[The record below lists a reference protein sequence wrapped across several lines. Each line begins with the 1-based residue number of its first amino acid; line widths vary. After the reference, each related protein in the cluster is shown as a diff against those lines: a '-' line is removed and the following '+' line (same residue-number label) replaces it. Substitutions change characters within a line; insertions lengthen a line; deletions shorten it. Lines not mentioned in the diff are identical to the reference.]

1 MPKKHKKRGP
11 LNEWTP
17 LDIVLVLVLDA
28 FDCTQVLVEEALER
42 CGFLDCHNERR
53 GGFAVAA
60 LLTLG
65 ADGDDVG
72 ACLLGSGVPTDAEAE
87 ALRGL

>member
-17 LDIVLVLVLDA
+17 LDIVLYLVLDA
-28 FDCTQVLVEEALER
+28 FDGTQVLVEEALER
-42 CGFLDCHNERR
+42 CGFLDCHDERR
-53 GGFAVAA
+53 GGCAVATI
-60 LLTLG
+60 LTLS

-72 ACLLGSGVPTDAEAE
+72 TCLLGCGVPTDAEAK